1 MRIKKYSSDLSAK
14 SWQII
19 EKLLLIQRKSRWS
32 LKDIVD
38 AILYV
43 TKNGCVWR
51 DLPADFPC
59 WQTVYW
65 YFRKWVK
72 DGTWERING
81 CVIVDYRVKVDKNAQ
96 PTVAIID
103 SQSAKNSPTCTDNV
117 GVDGGKLIKG
127 RKRFYIVDT
136 LGNLLDS
143 FVTAANCYDGTTAIK
158 YWEVLSLHNILLE
171 NIQIVYADGTF
182 GGTFKQQM
190 HEKMGITVEIPKTPI
205 AQKGKMTIH
214 EKRWIV
220 ERSIAWTL
228 NNRRCAKDYERKVEN
243 ANAYLIIANISR
255 VVRKI

>member
-1 MRIKKYSSDLSAK
+1 MANYRKTFNYSGTPS
-14 SWQII
+14 
-19 EKLLLIQRKSRWS
+19 QRKSRWC
-32 LKDIVD
+32 LKDVVD

-51 DLPADFPC
+51 DLPADFPN

-81 CVIVDYRVKVDKNAQ
+81 CLIVDYRVKVDKNAQ
-96 PTVAIID
+96 PSVAIID

-143 FVTAANCYDGTTAIK
+143 FVTPANCYDGTTAIK

-182 GGTFKQQM
+182 GGTFTQQM

-205 AQKGKMTIH
+205 AQKGKMTIAECRPH
-214 EKRWIV
+214 KRGG
-220 ERSIAWTL
+220 
-228 NNRRCAKDYERKVEN
+228 
-243 ANAYLIIANISR
+243 
-255 VVRKI
+255 